1 MALDEEIRDRF
12 VTDTETI
19 LEAHLDDL
27 EGMFQFHEDGTLE
40 LLGDYR
46 ELKPQNRILLY
57 LIAKRYKYEGGLADT
72 DAVEY
77 SEIYARFPD
86 KKDSTVRG
94 YFMDLREDGFATKT
108 EVGHRFSVERLPE
121 AIERI
126 ESEVPDE

>member
-40 LLGDYR
+40 LVGDYR

-77 SEIYARFPD
+77 SEIYPRFPD
-86 KKDSTVRG
+86 KKNSTIRG
-94 YFMDLREDGFATKT
+94 YFMDLRQEGFAAKSDK
-108 EVGHRFSVERLPE
+108 GHILSVERLPE
-121 AIERI
+121 AIDRI
-126 ESEVPDE
+126 ESEVSNE